1 MSFVLFSS
9 SEPRQPTL
17 WYSEHLASISR
28 GRFTVNNALIY
39 FQLGQRLRCACW
51 GTFVLVWLVELD
63 RCSFFVVRFSCDE
76 SRITSPD
83 PRAYK
88 THISSAALSAA
99 NPASSKDILDVFP
112 HFFSVWYSGDSEV
125 PPPDCLFALNP
136 IPHWKSL
143 SFAVCTRRSGVRYG
157 SRTASLE
164 LRWIPN
170 PAQGHFS

>member
-1 MSFVLFSS
+1 M
-9 SEPRQPTL
+9 L

-51 GTFVLVWLVELD
+51 GTFVLVWWVELD
-63 RCSFFVVRFSCDE
+63 RCSFFVVRFSRDE
-76 SRITSPD
+76 SRTTSLD

-88 THISSAALSAA
+88 TNIPSAALSTA
-99 NPASSKDILDVFP
+99 NPASSKAVLMFSHTLSSVFGILMTQRFPLPTVFLR
-112 HFFSVWYSGDSEV
+112 ST
-125 PPPDCLFALNP
+125 
-136 IPHWKSL
+136 KSLIENL
-143 SFAVCTRRSGVRYG
+143 SFAVCTWRSGVRYG